1 MEFQYL
7 TVNVKKLTLDS
18 LKPREP
24 SIRVLSTAV
33 WEVDGVEE
41 VNITV
46 IEVDANTE
54 TIKIVVQ
61 GSNVDYDEVCETIQN
76 HGAVVRSV
84 DEILV
89 RESEDD

>member
-1 MEFQYL
+1 M
-7 TVNVKKLTLDS
+7 TVNVKKLILDC

-24 SIRVLSTAV
+24 SIRALSTAV
-33 WEVDGVEE
+33 CGVNGVEE

-54 TIKIVVQ
+54 TIKIVAQ
-61 GSNVDYDEVCETIQN
+61 GSDINYDEVCETIQN

-89 RESEDD
+89 RESEDN

>member
-1 MEFQYL
+1 M
-7 TVNVKKLTLDS
+7 KKLILDS

-24 SIRVLSTAV
+24 SIRALSTAV
-33 WEVDGVEE
+33 CEVDGVAE

-54 TIKIVVQ
+54 TIKIVIQ
-61 GSNVDYDEVCETIQN
+61 GSDVDYDKVCDTISN

-89 RESEDD
+89 KTDKSSIDAGEDYV

>member
-1 MEFQYL
+1 MEFQFL

-24 SIRVLSTAV
+24 SIRALSTAV
-33 WEVDGVEE
+33 CKVDGVEE

-61 GSNVDYDEVCETIQN
+61 GSDVDYDEYGYDCEY
-76 HGAVVRSV
+76 GY
-84 DEILV
+84 
-89 RESEDD
+89 

>member
-1 MEFQYL
+1 M

-24 SIRVLSTAV
+24 SIRALSTAV
-33 WEVDGVEE
+33 CEVDGVEE

-61 GSNVDYDEVCETIQN
+61 GSDVNYDEVCETIQN

-89 RESEDD
+89 SSSEDD

>member
-1 MEFQYL
+1 M

-33 WEVDGVEE
+33 CEVDGVEE

-61 GSNVDYDEVCETIQN
+61 GSDVNYDEVCETIQN

>member
-1 MEFQYL
+1 M
-7 TVNVKKLTLDS
+7 TLDS

-33 WEVDGVEE
+33 CEVEGVEE

-61 GSNVDYDEVCETIQN
+61 GSDVDYDEVCETIQN

-89 RESEDD
+89 RESEND